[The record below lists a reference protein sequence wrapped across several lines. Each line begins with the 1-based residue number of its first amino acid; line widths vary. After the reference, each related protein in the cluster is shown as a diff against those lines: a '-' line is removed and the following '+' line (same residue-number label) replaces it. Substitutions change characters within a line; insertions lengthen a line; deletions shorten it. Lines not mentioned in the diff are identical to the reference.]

1 MEKIN
6 RKQEEIIEIDL
17 LELCYVL
24 LSKIHLL
31 ILATLLGASM
41 MAFYSIAFVTPK
53 FQSSTSIYVLNKQDE
68 SMVTY
73 TDLQTGS
80 QLTKDYAELVKSR
93 AVMEK
98 VITKCQLNDKYA
110 DMKGLTYQGLAS
122 MVSVANASDTRI
134 ITITVT
140 DVNPARAQDIANA
153 VREEA
158 SVRISEVMAIENIN
172 VVDYADMPM
181 AQINSASTKR
191 TMIGAMM
198 GFVVAAAIV
207 VITYLLD
214 DCIKTPDDVEKYLG
228 ISILGTI
235 PFEESYVNKKKK

>member
-1 MEKIN
+1 
-6 RKQEEIIEIDL
+6 
-17 LELCYVL
+17 
-24 LSKIHLL
+24 
-31 ILATLLGASM
+31 
-41 MAFYSIAFVTPK
+41 
-53 FQSSTSIYVLNKQDE
+53 
-68 SMVTY
+68 MVTY
-73 TDLQTGS
+73 TDLQIGS